1 MSLFKQ
7 VSIVLSI
14 IFTILFILITAVSF
28 NIIRDSAKKSLY
40 ENVQNSVSS
49 ISLSITN
56 AGTDA
61 SSIKTVLNASFD
73 NGNYEKIVFKDVY
86 ENIVYEVKKEKEKNQ
101 DNTPK
106 WFIELVNI
114 NEISAKST
122 ISNGWNILGNIEI
135 YNDRNIFY
143 QQTYSIF
150 KNLVFSLLTSFI
162 LLVVIL
168 FFLFKYILKPLET
181 IKKQADSV
189 MNNEFILEEK
199 IPFTKEFKSVTLS
212 INSMINK
219 IEKMFINTNNVLKLN
234 KELLYIDEVTKI
246 NNRKYFILK
255 ANEYLDKD
263 NPNNKGFITIVSHRI
278 DVLNKTL
285 GYEKTNNILRNF
297 AILMKEEFKKD
308 FSVISRINGS
318 EFVILIPN
326 IDEKNAKEMVSI
338 FIKKVHDTFVELE
351 NKMFVGLFKYE
362 NKKSINSIF
371 VEMDYVISQAKLFS
385 EKEYYFIEEI
395 DNCKTKEQWI
405 NIINI
410 SLNNFA

>member
-7 VSIVLSI
+7 VSIVLSF

-86 ENIVYEVKKEKEKNQ
+86 ENIVYEVKKEKEINQ

-162 LLVVIL
+162 LLVV
-168 FFLFKYILKPLET
+168 
-181 IKKQADSV
+181 
-189 MNNEFILEEK
+189 N
-199 IPFTKEFKSVTLS
+199 
-212 INSMINK
+212 
-219 IEKMFINTNNVLKLN
+219 
-234 KELLYIDEVTKI
+234 
-246 NNRKYFILK
+246 
-255 ANEYLDKD
+255 
-263 NPNNKGFITIVSHRI
+263 
-278 DVLNKTL
+278 
-285 GYEKTNNILRNF
+285 
-297 AILMKEEFKKD
+297 
-308 FSVISRINGS
+308 
-318 EFVILIPN
+318 
-326 IDEKNAKEMVSI
+326 
-338 FIKKVHDTFVELE
+338 
-351 NKMFVGLFKYE
+351 
-362 NKKSINSIF
+362 
-371 VEMDYVISQAKLFS
+371 
-385 EKEYYFIEEI
+385 
-395 DNCKTKEQWI
+395 
-405 NIINI
+405 
-410 SLNNFA
+410 

>member
-7 VSIVLSI
+7 VSIVLSF

-86 ENIVYEVKKEKEKNQ
+86 ENIVYEVKKEKEINQ

-143 QQTYSIF
+143 QQPYSIF
-150 KNLVFSLLTSFI
+150 KTLVFSLLLIFI
-162 LLVVIL
+162 LLLVIL
-168 FFLFKYILKPLET
+168 FFFFYYIL
-181 IKKQADSV
+181 
-189 MNNEFILEEK
+189 
-199 IPFTKEFKSVTLS
+199 
-212 INSMINK
+212 
-219 IEKMFINTNNVLKLN
+219 
-234 KELLYIDEVTKI
+234 
-246 NNRKYFILK
+246 
-255 ANEYLDKD
+255 
-263 NPNNKGFITIVSHRI
+263 
-278 DVLNKTL
+278 
-285 GYEKTNNILRNF
+285 
-297 AILMKEEFKKD
+297 
-308 FSVISRINGS
+308 
-318 EFVILIPN
+318 
-326 IDEKNAKEMVSI
+326 
-338 FIKKVHDTFVELE
+338 
-351 NKMFVGLFKYE
+351 
-362 NKKSINSIF
+362 
-371 VEMDYVISQAKLFS
+371 
-385 EKEYYFIEEI
+385 
-395 DNCKTKEQWI
+395 
-405 NIINI
+405 
-410 SLNNFA
+410 

>member
-7 VSIVLSI
+7 VSIVLSF

-86 ENIVYEVKKEKEKNQ
+86 ENIVYEVKKEKEINQ

-150 KNLVFSLLTSFI
+150 KNLVFSLLISFI

-199 IPFTKEFKSVTLS
+199 IPFTKEFKSV
-212 INSMINK
+212 
-219 IEKMFINTNNVLKLN
+219 
-234 KELLYIDEVTKI
+234 
-246 NNRKYFILK
+246 
-255 ANEYLDKD
+255 
-263 NPNNKGFITIVSHRI
+263 
-278 DVLNKTL
+278 
-285 GYEKTNNILRNF
+285 
-297 AILMKEEFKKD
+297 
-308 FSVISRINGS
+308 
-318 EFVILIPN
+318 
-326 IDEKNAKEMVSI
+326 
-338 FIKKVHDTFVELE
+338 
-351 NKMFVGLFKYE
+351 
-362 NKKSINSIF
+362 
-371 VEMDYVISQAKLFS
+371 
-385 EKEYYFIEEI
+385 
-395 DNCKTKEQWI
+395 
-405 NIINI
+405 
-410 SLNNFA
+410 